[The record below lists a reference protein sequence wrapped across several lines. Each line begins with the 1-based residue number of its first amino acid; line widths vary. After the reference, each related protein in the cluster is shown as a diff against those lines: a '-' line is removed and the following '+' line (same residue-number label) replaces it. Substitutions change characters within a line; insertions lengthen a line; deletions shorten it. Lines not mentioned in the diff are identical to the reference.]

1 MRIFQVINVRWFN
14 ATAWYAV
21 TLSKLLADAGHE
33 VLVLTQAGTQAEKVA
48 REAGLSTVAVDLN
61 TTNPA
66 RFAAA
71 ARHITQL
78 LRTHRPDIVNC
89 HRGEGFF
96 LWGLL
101 KLFGFHY
108 RLVRT
113 RGDQRPP
120 RSDALNRWLHA
131 GVADAVVVTN
141 RRMADYF
148 LHKMRTPGHGLWL
161 IHGGVDTAKFRF
173 DQTSRDRVRQEFGFG
188 PDDLVV
194 GLLGRFDRVKGH
206 KETIEAVAA
215 LRRDGMENI
224 RLFLIGFDTAMTRDQ
239 IEAHIADAG
248 VGDITRI
255 SGRRDDVAACV
266 SALDIGVVA
275 SLWSEAIARSALEI
289 MAADRPLVSTNVGV
303 MPDLVDPAVLVDPE
317 DADGLARAV
326 GAVARDPELREK
338 ILAAQKRTMSQ
349 LTLDEFL
356 KRTLN
361 LYQSLVDGD

>member
-66 RFAAA
+66 RFGAA

-120 RSDALNRWLHA
+120 RSDAVNRWLHA

-173 DQTSRDRVRQEFGFG
+173 DQAGRDRVRQEFAFG
-188 PDDLVV
+188 PDDLVI

-239 IEAHIADAG
+239 IETHIADAG
-248 VGDITRI
+248 IGDITRI

-289 MAADRPLVSTNVGV
+289 MAEERPLVSTDVGV
-303 MPDLVDPAVLVDPE
+303 MPDLVDAAVLVKPGDV
-317 DADGLARAV
+317 DGLAEAIRAV
-326 GAVARDPELREK
+326 AVAEDMRERV
-338 ILAAQKRTMSQ
+338 LAAKKRTMSQ

-356 KRTLN
+356 KRSLN
-361 LYQSLVDGD
+361 LYQSLLDGD